1 MRFLSMWTRVRRY
14 RDRWHQVKP
23 SKMSEKARRSGGF
36 LVAFA
41 AVNFAAFRLSVT
53 IDVARWIPVLGS
65 ALRLIA
71 IVVLFSQ
78 VGRLERI
85 LFGLMIAVSVAI
97 ETIAQLQERG
107 MHIRHRP
114 S

>member
-1 MRFLSMWTRVRRY
+1 M
-14 RDRWHQVKP
+14 P
-23 SKMSEKARRSGGF
+23 EKARRSGGF

-78 VGRLERI
+78 VGRLEPI

-97 ETIAQLQERG
+97 ETIAQLQGRG
-107 MHIRHRP
+107 MHMRHGP
-114 S
+114 H